1 MAVEAFWGSAE
12 TGLVRLRLHA
22 VFISGPRLRRV
33 EAKPPWIRGGGALN
47 GLCGRGRL
55 EVVFLLLRREQNQNR
70 APASQKA

>member
-33 EAKPPWIRGGGALN
+33 EAKPPWIRGALN

-55 EVVFLLLRREQNQNR
+55 EVVFLLLRQEQNQNR